1 MNKIKKLS
9 LYIILFLVTFIA
21 VSLLALPLF
30 FDLIFSILIL
40 FIFRKKFFSIIILNF
55 FIAIMVFTIDLTS
68 GKNEKY
74 GYFFRAH
81 EKYKTKKAKYQENVS
96 DTIFVPYG
104 DIYFM
109 DSGLSKKRESI
120 KVPRVQEFIT
130 DSYGIRNDKTKIED
144 AEIIL
149 VGDSFINAT
158 GITQKYMPANI
169 LSKISGKKVAS
180 LTYNGLNPTEYELII
195 NKYINI
201 IKKDAKIFVFYFEGN
216 DFIKINKP
224 KVNSSKYI
232 YWRGY
237 EIPKFSGKIR
247 FAYEKLE
254 KKKDLFLLQ
263 ILSDKNYFLRNVRAK
278 SHLMYLKFF
287 SKLHNTGSGIKYF
300 NIGNKVVGFY
310 NTDYEINNEY
320 VTYIFQNKKILERV
334 DGFFFIPIKLRIY
347 SDYID
352 SVKIDTNNPLKYLKN
367 SYSQINK
374 PVYDLTK
381 VMKFS
386 VSKYLSEGKYLY
398 WRDDTHWNH
407 YGIYES
413 MNYINSIIKK

>member
-1 MNKIKKLS
+1 
-9 LYIILFLVTFIA
+9 
-21 VSLLALPLF
+21 
-30 FDLIFSILIL
+30 
-40 FIFRKKFFSIIILNF
+40 
-55 FIAIMVFTIDLTS
+55 MVFTIDLTS

-109 DSGLSKKRESI
+109 DSGLNTKRELI

-149 VGDSFINAT
+149 VGDSFINGT
-158 GITQKYMPANI
+158 GITQKHMPANI

-216 DFIKINKP
+216 DFIKINEP
-224 KVNSSKYI
+224 KISSSKYI

-247 FAYEKLE
+247 FVYEKLE
-254 KKKDLFLLQ
+254 KKKDLFLLR

-300 NIGNKVVGFY
+300 DIGNKVVGFY

-352 SVKIDTNNPLKYLKN
+352 SVKIDTNNPLKYLKS
-367 SYSQINK
+367 SYSQIDK

>member
-413 MNYINSIIKK
+413 MNYINSIIK

>member
-1 MNKIKKLS
+1 
-9 LYIILFLVTFIA
+9 
-21 VSLLALPLF
+21 
-30 FDLIFSILIL
+30 
-40 FIFRKKFFSIIILNF
+40 
-55 FIAIMVFTIDLTS
+55 MVFTIDLTS

-109 DSGLSKKRESI
+109 DSVLSKQRDSI

-130 DSYGIRNDKTKIED
+130 DSYGIRNDKTTIED

-158 GITQKYMPANI
+158 GITQKHMPANI

-224 KVNSSKYI
+224 KVNSLKYV

-263 ILSDKNYFLRNVRAK
+263 IFSDKNYFLRNVRSK

-398 WRDDTHWNH
+398 WRD
-407 YGIYES
+407 
-413 MNYINSIIKK
+413 

>member
-1 MNKIKKLS
+1 MNRMKKLS
-9 LYIILFLVTFIA
+9 LYIILFLLTFII
-21 VSLLALPLF
+21 VSLLALPIL
-30 FDLIFSILIL
+30 FDLIFSIPIL
-40 FIFRKKFFSIIILNF
+40 FIFRRNFFSIIILNF
-55 FIAIMVFTIDLTS
+55 FIATMVFAIDLTS
-68 GKNEKY
+68 GKNEKH

-96 DTIFVPYG
+96 DTIFMPYG

-109 DSGLSKKRESI
+109 DSGLNKKRDLI

-130 DSYGIRNDKTKIED
+130 DSYGIRNDKTTIED
-144 AEIIL
+144 AEVIL
-149 VGDSFINAT
+149 VGDSFITAT
-158 GITQKYMPANI
+158 GVTQKHIPANI
-169 LSKISGKKVAS
+169 LSEISGKKVAS
-180 LTYNGLNPTEYELII
+180 LSYGGLNPTEYELII
-195 NKYINI
+195 NKYLNI

-216 DFIKINKP
+216 DFIKIDKP
-224 KVNSSKYI
+224 KINSSKYI

-237 EIPKFSGKIR
+237 EIPRFSGKIR

-263 ILSDKNYFLRNVRAK
+263 ILSEKNYFLRNVRAK

-300 NIGNKVVGFY
+300 NIGNKTVGFY
-310 NTDYEINNEY
+310 NTDYEINNDY
-320 VTYIFQNKKILERV
+320 VTYTFQNKKILGRV
-334 DGFFFIPIKLRIY
+334 NGFFFIPIKLRIY

-352 SVKIDTNNPLKYLKN
+352 SVKINTNNPLKYLKD
-367 SYSQINK
+367 SYSKINM
-374 PVYDLTK
+374 PVYDLTDI
-381 VMKFS
+381 MKLS

-413 MNYINSIIKK
+413 MNYINSIINK

>member
-109 DSGLSKKRESI
+109 DSGLSKQRESI

-130 DSYGIRNDKTKIED
+130 DSYGIRNDKTTIED

-158 GITQKYMPANI
+158 GITQKHMPANI

-224 KVNSSKYI
+224 KVNSLKYV

-263 ILSDKNYFLRNVRAK
+263 ILSDKNYFLRNVRSK

>member
-9 LYIILFLVTFIA
+9 LYIILFLVTFIV

-55 FIAIMVFTIDLTS
+55 FIVIMVFTIDLTS

-109 DSGLSKKRESI
+109 DSGLSKQRESI

-224 KVNSSKYI
+224 KVNSLKYV

-352 SVKIDTNNPLKYLKN
+352 SVTIDKNNHLDFLKS
-367 SYSQINK
+367 SYSKINK

-381 VMKFS
+381 VMKKS
-386 VSKYLSEGKYLY
+386 VPKYLSEKKYLY
-398 WRDDTHWNH
+398 WRDDTHWN
-407 YGIYES
+407 YNGIFES
-413 MNYINSIIKK
+413 MSYVNDIAIK

>member
-1 MNKIKKLS
+1 
-9 LYIILFLVTFIA
+9 
-21 VSLLALPLF
+21 
-30 FDLIFSILIL
+30 
-40 FIFRKKFFSIIILNF
+40 
-55 FIAIMVFTIDLTS
+55 
-68 GKNEKY
+68 
-74 GYFFRAH
+74 
-81 EKYKTKKAKYQENVS
+81 
-96 DTIFVPYG
+96 
-104 DIYFM
+104 
-109 DSGLSKKRESI
+109 
-120 KVPRVQEFIT
+120 
-130 DSYGIRNDKTKIED
+130 
-144 AEIIL
+144 
-149 VGDSFINAT
+149 
-158 GITQKYMPANI
+158 
-169 LSKISGKKVAS
+169 
-180 LTYNGLNPTEYELII
+180 
-195 NKYINI
+195 
-201 IKKDAKIFVFYFEGN
+201 
-216 DFIKINKP
+216 
-224 KVNSSKYI
+224 
-232 YWRGY
+232 
-237 EIPKFSGKIR
+237 
-247 FAYEKLE
+247 
-254 KKKDLFLLQ
+254 
-263 ILSDKNYFLRNVRAK
+263 
-278 SHLMYLKFF
+278 MYLKFF